1 MHKQGLYDVKFHA
14 DKPTLLF
21 QDGDHAVYWLGI
33 SDQTAFRCNVYLIRD
48 GDEAIIMD
56 PGSRRFFDQVKAR
69 VAQIMP
75 PEQVTGM
82 VLCHQDPDVAASMV
96 DWLDLIPNCTV
107 MTSPRSHVLLPHFG
121 KKDYDFYDVEEHPQ
135 YRLPSGSAL
144 QFITAPHLHS
154 PAALTTLDGCSHYL
168 FTGDIWAALSPE
180 WELTVQDFD
189 AHALS
194 MDLFH
199 VDYMASNIAANG
211 FINKIEGLAIDALL
225 PQHGSIIGPDDVAEA
240 YAYLR
245 DLRCGTDLAYPDLE

>member
-1 MHKQGLYDVKFHA
+1 MSKHKLYDVVLKQSE
-14 DKPTLLF
+14 PTILF
-21 QDGDHAVYWLGI
+21 QQGEHAVYWLGI

-48 GDEAIIMD
+48 GNEAIIMD
-56 PGSRRFFDQVKAR
+56 PGSRSFFEQIKSR

-75 PEQVTGM
+75 PEQMTGM
-82 VLCHQDPDVAASMV
+82 VLSHQDPDVAASMV
-96 DWLDLIPNCTV
+96 DWLDLVPNCKV

-121 KKDYDFYDVEEHPQ
+121 RKDYDFHDVEAHPE
-135 YRLPSGSAL
+135 YVLPSGSKL
-144 QFITAPHLHS
+144 SFITAPHLHS
-154 PAALTTLDGCSHYL
+154 PAALTTLDERSHYL

-180 WELTVQDFD
+180 WQLTVADFD

-211 FINKIEGLAIDALL
+211 FINKIEHLQIEALL
-225 PQHGSIIGPDDVAEA
+225 PQHGSLIGSDDIAEA
-240 YAYLR
+240 YEYLR